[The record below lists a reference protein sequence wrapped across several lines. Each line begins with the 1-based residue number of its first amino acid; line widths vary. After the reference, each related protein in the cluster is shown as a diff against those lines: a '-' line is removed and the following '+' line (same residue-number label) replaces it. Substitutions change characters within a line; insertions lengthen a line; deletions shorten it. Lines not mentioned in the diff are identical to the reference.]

1 MRNVTL
7 TLALS
12 VLFLSLPALAQKCT
26 EESVKNGI
34 QNPDPKN
41 DAEDM
46 YFFSGALEKPIVG
59 SSAPEWK
66 KVDEKLSQ
74 ERKNEKHGVPKPD
87 RIVVSP
93 SGDMAYSYG
102 TAQLSFDEVPSGK
115 HIDIIA
121 AYLTVWKVVNGSCK
135 VAATMYQPE
144 GEHSVADR

>member
-1 MRNVTL
+1 MRKVTL
-7 TLALS
+7 ALALS
-12 VLFLSLPALAQKCT
+12 VLFLPLPALAQKCT
-26 EESVKNGI
+26 EESIKNDI
-34 QNPDPKN
+34 QNPDSKN
-41 DAEDM
+41 NADDV

-66 KVDEKLSQ
+66 KVGEKLGQ

-102 TAQLSFDEVPSGK
+102 TAQLSFDEVSTGK
-115 HIDIIA
+115 HIDFTA
-121 AYLTVWKVVNGSCK
+121 AYLSVWKVVDGSCK

-144 GEHSVADR
+144 GEHSVTKR